1 MSTWFMSR
9 PHAVS
14 MGVRVHP
21 VNGVQDSNQNIRED
35 YKEAASTSTSA
46 ASPRQARR
54 PDIDLIRVVLTW
66 GILLYHTVL
75 VYTPYARSQ
84 SLWDYFGLRRIFF

>member
-1 MSTWFMSR
+1 
-9 PHAVS
+9 

-21 VNGVQDSNQNIRED
+21 VSVPDSNQNIRED
-35 YKEAASTSTSA
+35 CKEAATSTTPAS
-46 ASPRQARR
+46 SPRLARR
-54 PDIDLIRVVLTW
+54 PDIDLARVVLTW

-84 SLWDYFGLRRIFF
+84 SLWDYFGLRRKPNIEKG

>member
-1 MSTWFMSR
+1 MASDNKGADMELG
-9 PHAVS
+9 A
-14 MGVRVHP
+14 
-21 VNGVQDSNQNIRED
+21 NGDNDV
-35 YKEAASTSTSA
+35 AAEPPPKKKSS
-46 ASPRQARR
+46 RR

-84 SLWDYFGLRRIFF
+84 SLWDYFGLRREPNV

>member
-1 MSTWFMSR
+1 
-9 PHAVS
+9 

-21 VNGVQDSNQNIRED
+21 VSVQDSNQNIRED
-35 YKEAASTSTSA
+35 CKEAATSTTPAS
-46 ASPRQARR
+46 SPRQARR

-84 SLWDYFGLRRIFF
+84 SFWDYFGLRRKPNIEKG

>member
-1 MSTWFMSR
+1 
-9 PHAVS
+9 

-21 VNGVQDSNQNIRED
+21 VSGVQDSNQNIRED
-35 YKEAASTSTSA
+35 CKDKEAASTSTSTS

-54 PDIDLIRVVLTW
+54 PDIDLARVVLTW

-84 SLWDYFGLRRIFF
+84 SFWDNFGLRRKPNVQKG

>member
-1 MSTWFMSR
+1 MSR
-9 PHAVS
+9 PPRVS

-21 VNGVQDSNQNIRED
+21 ERVQDSNQNIRED
-35 YKEAASTSTSA
+35 YKDKEGASTSTTTL
-46 ASPRQARR
+46 PRLSRR

-75 VYTPYARSQ
+75 VYTPYARYQ
-84 SLWDYFGLRRIFF
+84 SLWDYFGLRRKPNV